1 MVGMDINP
9 IETKGF
15 GKSQYRVSNVKIEL
29 YDADEK
35 LMDTQRKTEHIYFSK
50 EYDDG
55 YQSNALQ
62 KHLSV
67 DEDDIY

>member
-9 IETKGF
+9 IDTKGF

-35 LMDTQRKTEHIYFSK
+35 LMDAQRKTEHIYFSK
-50 EYDDG
+50 EYD
-55 YQSNALQ
+55 
-62 KHLSV
+62 
-67 DEDDIY
+67 

>member
-35 LMDTQRKTEHIYFSK
+35 LMDAQRKTEHIYLSK
-50 EYDDG
+50 EYD
-55 YQSNALQ
+55 
-62 KHLSV
+62 
-67 DEDDIY
+67 